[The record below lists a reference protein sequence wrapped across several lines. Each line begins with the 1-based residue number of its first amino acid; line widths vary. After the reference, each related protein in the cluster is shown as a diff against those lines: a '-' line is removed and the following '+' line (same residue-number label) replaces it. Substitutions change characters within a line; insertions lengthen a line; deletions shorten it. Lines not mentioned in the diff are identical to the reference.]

1 MTLFICNDADEDP
14 ANRNRVPPLSTSRP
28 PLRRRRRKIAQNH
41 HRHTL
46 YSQIRTQILEA
57 NILKLF
63 ELKAKAFELWE
74 NKVVGAQIFSDI
86 NHLFEF
92 VLLLNLGLRSEKH
105 MGDSVPLTL
114 TLPELKYP
122 IGSEPKEKKGVNKPT
137 FNLDVYLHC

>member
-1 MTLFICNDADEDP
+1 TLFICDDADEYP
-14 ANRNRVPPLSTSRP
+14 ANRNRVPPLSTLRP

-41 HRHTL
+41 HRHTI
-46 YSQIRTQILEA
+46 YSQIRTQIPEA
-57 NILKLF
+57 NILKLL

-105 MGDSVPLTL
+105 MGDSLPLTL

-122 IGSEPKEKKGVNKPT
+122 IGSEPK
-137 FNLDVYLHC
+137 